1 MHIITKDE
9 VKRFKDFLDT
19 HETFI
24 IAGHKEPD
32 GDCVACTLAVS
43 ELIKKIGKKT
53 VTVNAGPFK
62 RTELKRYE
70 RKFVQRLKNS
80 LFKSSTG
87 LIIVDCSEIQ
97 RLGDIDERL
106 SKLDSFI
113 IDHHK
118 TAAADITKAIIDP
131 TAPAAACIVQQ
142 LFENIVGKPDIATA
156 EILFFGLATDTGFFR
171 FLDKTGKETFEAAS
185 RLVDYGANP
194 RTTYDDI
201 TGGKPYST
209 RKLLGVL
216 LSKAESHFDGK
227 LVVTVEN
234 IEDTRR
240 YGQEGRDSDSLY
252 QLLLSCASVQAV
264 VFLRE
269 ESEQTCTLGFRSRN
283 EIDVSAVA
291 AVFGGGGHKNASGAL
306 TEGTPETILPKIIS
320 EFGKIFNITSEKV

>member
-1 MHIITKDE
+1 MHIITQTE
-9 VKRFKDFLDT
+9 TERFKKFLDS
-19 HETFI
+19 HESFI

-32 GDCVACTLAVS
+32 GDCIASTLGLA
-43 ELIKKIGKKT
+43 ELVKRLDKKAY
-53 VTVNAGPFK
+53 TVNAGPFK
-62 RTELKRYE
+62 RTELKKYE
-70 RKFVQRLKNS
+70 RKFKIKLKNA
-80 LFKSSTG
+80 LFGTKKTA
-87 LIIVDCSEIQ
+87 LIITDCSELS

-106 SKLDSFI
+106 SSLDTFI

-118 TAAADITKAIIDP
+118 TADADPNNSIIDP
-131 TAPAAACIVQQ
+131 NAPAAACIVQQ
-142 LFENIVGKPDIATA
+142 LFENIIGKPDKSTA

-171 FLDKTGKETFEAAS
+171 FLDDTGKETFEAAS
-185 RLVDYGANP
+185 RLVGCGANP

-216 LSKAESHFDGK
+216 LSKAETYFDGK
-227 LVVTVEN
+227 LVITIEN

-264 VFLRE
+264 VFIRE

-283 EIDVSAVA
+283 DIDVSAVA
-291 AVFGGGGHKNASGAL
+291 SVFGGGGHKNAAGAL
-306 TEGTPETILPKIIS
+306 TEGTPVPLMKQIID
-320 EFGKIFNITSEKV
+320 EFAKLF